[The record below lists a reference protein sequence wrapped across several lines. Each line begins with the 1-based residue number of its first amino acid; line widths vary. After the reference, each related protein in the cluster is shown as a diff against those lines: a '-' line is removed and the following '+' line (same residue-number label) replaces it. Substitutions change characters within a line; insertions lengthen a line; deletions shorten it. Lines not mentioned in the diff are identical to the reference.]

1 MERRLAV
8 ILLLLL
14 ASGIALT
21 VAAYTFGVFIFDL
34 KIALWLRELEDGPLF
49 TAVMTAVSALGDGW
63 VPVIIVLAVAAVC
76 ALKKRWLEAA
86 FVVATLSA
94 GVLAGVLKMLV
105 GRERPPSFSLNP
117 NDLFQS
123 FNQYAYPSGHVLL
136 FVVFYGFV
144 AYMAW
149 KYLAGW
155 MRWAV
160 ISVCAALI
168 ILIGPSRIYL
178 GEHWAS
184 DVIGSYLIGSFWLI
198 ILVLLYLVV
207 LYRRTG
213 GMEGSPIH

>member
-198 ILVLLYLVV
+198 ILVLLYLMV
-207 LYRRTG
+207 LFRRSG
-213 GMEGSPIH
+213 EPNDGSVP

>member
-1 MERRLAV
+1 VDRRLAV

-14 ASGIALT
+14 ASGTALT
-21 VAAYTFGVFIFDL
+21 VAAYTFGVFTFDL
-34 KIALWLRELEDGPLF
+34 KVAISLRDVDDPF
-49 TAVMTAVSALGDGW
+49 WTAVMTAVSALGDGW

-76 ALKKRWLEAA
+76 AFRKRWLEAV

-105 GRERPPSFSLNP
+105 GRHRPPSFTLNP
-117 NDLFQS
+117 NDIFQS

-144 AYMAW
+144 AYLAW

-155 MRWAV
+155 MRWLV
-160 ISVCAALI
+160 ISLCAALI
-168 ILIGPSRIYL
+168 VLIGPSRIYL

-184 DVIGSYLIGSFWLI
+184 DVIGSYIIGTTWLI
-198 ILVLLYLVV
+198 ILILLYLLV

-213 GMEGSPIH
+213 GREGSPTPG

>member
-198 ILVLLYLVV
+198 ILVLLYLMV

-213 GMEGSPIH
+213 GTEGSPIH

>member
-198 ILVLLYLVV
+198 ILVLLYLMV
-207 LYRRTG
+207 LFRRSG
-213 GMEGSPIH
+213 EPNDNSVP

>member
-123 FNQYAYPSGHVLL
+123 FNQYSYPSGHVLL
-136 FVVFYGFV
+136 FMVFYGFV
-144 AYMAW
+144 AYIAW

-168 ILIGPSRIYL
+168 ILVGPSRIYL

-198 ILVLLYLVV
+198 ILVLLYLMV
-207 LYRRTG
+207 LFRRSG
-213 GMEGSPIH
+213 EPSDGSVP